1 MDKQHEFTPEQRAEL
16 EKVAYHLYNA
26 LAELACDD
34 PRLKTAEFVVV
45 LTHGMGMELLT
56 VHVEGLSNRFLF
68 GTAREHFHNGRD
80 EDFTDQAQLLR
91 EGLLLLAIHQTRGL
105 PAAVRDRLD
114 VRVFL
119 VSEHNTTF
127 RVIPDWRPGVRV
139 LGPPGI
145 R

>member
-1 MDKQHEFTPEQRAEL
+1 MNEQHEFTPEDRAEL
-16 EKVAYHLYNA
+16 ETVAYRVYNT

-34 PRLKTAEFVVV
+34 ARLATAQFVVV
-45 LTHGMGMELLT
+45 LTYGMGVELLT

-68 GTAREHFHNGRD
+68 GTAREHFHQARD
-80 EDFTDQAQLLR
+80 EDVTEQAQALRGDLLR
-91 EGLLLLAIHQTRGL
+91 RSIHQTRNL

-119 VSEHNTTF
+119 VSEHNTTC